1 MFRKAW
7 TKSTDVLFCFLDEN
21 CPVLECFQE
30 ETETKMI
37 TGRTA
42 EGQPDAHKNQ

>member
-7 TKSTDVLFCFLDEN
+7 TKSTDVLFHLLDETN
-21 CPVLECFQE
+21 PMLECFQE
-30 ETETKMI
+30 ETEAKMI

-42 EGQPDAHKNQ
+42 EG